1 MLRAGRCAVVVFFL
15 AAAAVSNAQSG
26 KFAIKTAESPP
37 PKAVHESIRKLLDK
51 QSVQFLSADGKL
63 LAELWFRSS
72 VPADATAEQIKNG
85 ITYRELK
92 QSEIIGVIRFD
103 QDTADY
109 RKQKVKAGVYTLR
122 LGYQPADGD
131 HQGSSMH
138 KEFLVVVDP
147 AKDTKPDLMDYK
159 ELVEMSMKTISTGHP
174 GVFMLF
180 PNPKPGPA
188 PKLEAKEMNHWVL
201 NTKEAITVDG
211 KKTGTSIGIG
221 VTLIGQA
228 P

>member
-1 MLRAGRCAVVVFFL
+1 MRRICCCAVFALF
-15 AAAAVSNAQSG
+15 AAVSVSYTQGG
-26 KFAIKTAESPP
+26 KYSIKTGDTPP
-37 PKAVHESIRKLLDK
+37 PKAISDSIRKLLDK
-51 QSVQFLSADGKL
+51 QSVQFLDADGKS
-63 LAELWFRSS
+63 LAELWFRTS
-72 VPADATAEQIKNG
+72 VPADATPEQIKNG
-85 ITYRELK
+85 ITYREIK

-103 QDTADY
+103 QDTTDY

-131 HQGSSMH
+131 HQGASTY
-138 KEFLVVVDP
+138 KEFLVVLDP
-147 AKDTKPDLMDYK
+147 AKDTKTELMDYK
-159 ELVEMSMKTISTGHP
+159 ELVEMGMKTISTGHP

-201 NTKEAITVDG
+201 NTKEEITVDG
-211 KKTGTSIGIG
+211 KKTGASIGIG
-221 VTLIGQA
+221 ITLIGQA